1 MLTDYH
7 CLQAYKLYKKQRSF
21 EVMDPVLVSSADMEQ
36 IATLVQIGLLCV
48 QSDPQ
53 SRPDMDR
60 VVVLLSRKPS
70 HLEEPSRPGIP
81 GSRYRRYRTGATSSV
96 TGNTDRSSSG
106 SFGSTN
112 TRTASSTATSS
123 TLTNP
128 RLDPHGK
135 RPMKD

>member
-1 MLTDYH
+1 MLTDYR

-70 HLEEPSRPGIP
+70 HLEEPSRPGVP
-81 GSRYRRYRTGATSSV
+81 GSRYRRYRTSV

-112 TRTASSTATSS
+112 TRTTSSTATSS